1 MSDFAQLW
9 GPILQARGAGQALD
23 QLDRTRRLEARVDPI
38 GTARPGYMNP
48 IPEAEGTLR
57 QGARSVAAID
67 VDFTPKFDELNQK
80 GINGGTGVVLPAGTT
95 ENDLLRWDGNA
106 WVIMPAPTDEVQVFL
121 SVKDGVMI
129 WQDSEG
135 CEE

>member
-1 MSDFAQLW
+1 MADFAQLW
-9 GPILQARGAGQALD
+9 GPILQARGAGEALD

-38 GTARPGYMNP
+38 GPARPSYMNP
-48 IPEAEGTLR
+48 IPEAEGSLK

-67 VDFTPKFDELNQK
+67 VDFTPKFDELPPGSQK
-80 GINGGTGVVLPAGTT
+80 PGSGGVLPPGVT
-95 ENDLLRWDGNA
+95 ENDLLRWDGAA
-106 WVIMPAPTDEVQVFL
+106 WVVMPAPTDEVQVFL
-121 SVKDGVMI
+121 SVKDGVML